1 MKSIFSIDSKFGQM
15 ILMAGKFV
23 ILSILWLICC
33 IPVITWGAA
42 SSALY
47 YCCHKVINK
56 EDKKVLRMYFR
67 SFKANFAQATPVG
80 IVIQLI
86 CAVFVWSTIW
96 MLSIDLTGVIG
107 TVLLITYCLC
117 IGYFLAWFHMII
129 AYIGRFK
136 DKTKDVVRNTLYMA
150 IMNGKLLLRIMAQ
163 VAICIIGVY
172 VLDIKGVLMILPTL
186 ICLLPAAYCA
196 VLVRPLERVFV
207 CYLPQDAEQIAID
220 DDEEVPEDEEEYAAE
235 D

>member
-23 ILSILWLICC
+23 ILSLLWLICC

-47 YCCHKVINK
+47 YCCHKVISK
-56 EDKKVLRMYFR
+56 QDKKLAGLYFH
-67 SFKANFAQATPVG
+67 SFRANFAQATPVG
-80 IVIQLI
+80 IGIQLI
-86 CAVFVWSTIW
+86 CAIFIWSAIW
-96 MLSIDLTGVIG
+96 MLSMDLTGVVG
-107 TVLLITYCLC
+107 TVLLIAYCLC

-136 DKTKDVVRNTLYMA
+136 DKTKDVIRNTLYMA

-163 VAICIIGVY
+163 VAICIMGAY
-172 VLDIKGVLMILPTL
+172 VLDIKGIMMILPTL
-186 ICLLPAAYCA
+186 ICLLPATYCA

-220 DDEEVPEDEEEYAAE
+220 DEEEVSEGEEEFVAE